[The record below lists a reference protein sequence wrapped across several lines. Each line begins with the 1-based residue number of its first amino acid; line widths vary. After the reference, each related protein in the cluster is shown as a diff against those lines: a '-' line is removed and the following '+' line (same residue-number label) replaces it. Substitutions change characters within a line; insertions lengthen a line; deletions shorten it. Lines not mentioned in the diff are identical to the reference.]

1 MRTNDTR
8 RDQKS
13 YQHIEIQSSKVSTQ
27 YTFYLCNGRGSSQI
41 YLSRTPYCIFEAASA
56 GSKEGNKNTAKG
68 ADVPC
73 TDPHYAAKQAASD
86 EATSNNTHTAQAE
99 GDKQQM

>member
-8 RDQKS
+8 SLQWARRVANL
-13 YQHIEIQSSKVSTQ
+13 SKPYSMTV
-27 YTFYLCNGRGSSQI
+27 Y
-41 YLSRTPYCIFEAASA
+41 SRYAASA
-56 GSKEGNKNTAKG
+56 GSKEGNKNTDKG

-73 TDPHYAAKQAASD
+73 TDPDYAAKQAASD
-86 EATSNNTHTAQAE
+86 EATSNNTHNAQAE